1 MAYLHFFSRFL
12 LLLPVFVLTGL
23 HHCAVLLPPQAV
35 VTEDETPSVFKPLRP
50 MMDALEVMQV
60 QYFDIFSGTWPSAI
74 DWTAAV
80 MGTHVSAALSSLV
93 SSIEAT
99 DLSTCTDLLQW
110 HNTIDRYFAQI
121 SLFYFGENAFS
132 IRNQAYDDML
142 WVVLGWLENVKFIE
156 LYSSKHWQSWDN
168 TVGKLGSGWHGLQFS
183 PMAAHRSRIFY
194 ELASSGWDTELC
206 NGGMIWNPRLTPYKN
221 AITTELFISA
231 SISMYLYFPGDNNTS
246 PYLAQQEYNNKT
258 PPGLPHD
265 TRYLGNAVKGYKWL
279 RESGMQSLQ
288 SGLYQDGFHVTGWY
302 RFPNGTI
309 APGTR
314 ECDELNSMVY
324 TYNQGVLLTAHRGLW
339 IATGQRSYL
348 DDGHTLVESVIRA
361 TGWPN
366 HDRYWRGL
374 GRSGVLEEFCDR
386 GGYCSQDSQTFKG
399 IFFHHLTEFCRP
411 LRDRERKFLEYHLK
425 GFDKRVYRYHLQRC
439 GAYGT
444 WVAHN
449 AKSAEVT
456 KDPEGRYGM
465 WWGRQYRNRT
475 WEGQIEA
482 NPSLSTMAIDHVND
496 GLPADW
502 SLELSPKRQKSQ
514 KSKMEPV
521 RPEDVNDRGR
531 GRTVETQSGGLAVL
545 RAQWQWASRLDE
557 ALDFQM

>member
-1 MAYLHFFSRFL
+1 MANLRLLSPVVLLLQLFL
-12 LLLPVFVLTGL
+12 LTSPHRCVV
-23 HHCAVLLPPQAV
+23 LPPQQALV
-35 VTEDETPSVFKPLRP
+35 VEDEESSIVQPLRP
-50 MMDALEVMQV
+50 MLDALEVMQD

-93 SSIEAT
+93 TSIEAT
-99 DLSTCTDLLQW
+99 EISTCTDLLQW

-142 WVVLGWLENVKFIE
+142 WVVLGWLESVKFID
-156 LYSSKHWQSWDN
+156 LYSSKHWQSFDK
-168 TVGKLGSGWHGLQFS
+168 TGAKLGTGWHGLQLS
-183 PMAAHRSRIFY
+183 PMAAHRARIFY

-246 PYLAQQEYNNKT
+246 PLLLQQECDKKK

-265 TRYLGNAVKGYKWL
+265 TQYLGSAVKAYKWL
-279 RESGMQSLQ
+279 QESDMQSPQ
-288 SGLYQDGFHVTGWY
+288 SGLYQDGFHVTGWF

-309 APGTR
+309 SPGTG

-348 DDGHTLVESVIRA
+348 DDGHALVDNVIRA

-366 HDRYWRGL
+366 HDRLWRGL
-374 GRSGVLEEFCDR
+374 GRGGVLEEFCDR
-386 GGYCSQDSQTFKG
+386 GGYCTQDSQTFKG

-411 LRDRERKFLEYHLK
+411 LRDQERKFLEYHSD
-425 GFDKRVYRYHLQRC
+425 GFDKRVYRYHLERC
-439 GAYGT
+439 GAYGA
-444 WVAHN
+444 WIEHN
-449 AKSAEVT
+449 ANAASVT
-456 KDPEGRYGM
+456 VDPAGRYGM

-475 WEGQIEA
+475 WDGQIEA
-482 NPSLSTMAIDHVND
+482 NPSLPTTAIDHVND
-496 GLPADW
+496 GRPADW
-502 SLELSPKRQKSQ
+502 SFQPGSESQGFQKA
-514 KSKMEPV
+514 KMEPV
-521 RPEDVNDRGR
+521 HPNDINDRGR

-545 RAQWQWASRLDE
+545 RAQWQWASRMDGSLD
-557 ALDFQM
+557 LHG